1 MQIAANRKKL
11 RHLSGFEPVTI
22 KTDPHFNVDGSET
35 IILVL
40 EMPQIFNQS
49 SYTYIVRIPL
59 FPCYDI
65 FFNILNEFSLNKR
78 GWQ

>member
-1 MQIAANRKKL
+1 M
-11 RHLSGFEPVTI
+11 TI

-35 IILVL
+35 IIFVL

-49 SYTYIVRIPL
+49 SYTYIVRIP
-59 FPCYDI
+59 FFHVMI
-65 FFNILNEFSLNKR
+65 FSFNILNEFSLNKR